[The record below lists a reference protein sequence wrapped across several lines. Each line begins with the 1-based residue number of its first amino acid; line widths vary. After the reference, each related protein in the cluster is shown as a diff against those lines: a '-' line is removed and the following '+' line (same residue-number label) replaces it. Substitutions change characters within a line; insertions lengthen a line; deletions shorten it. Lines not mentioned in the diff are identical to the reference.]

1 MTSYPGETN
10 SSLKH
15 AKLPVVENKWCRH
28 IEEVVCL
35 GYLREAKA
43 KKPNLC
49 MYDSGGPL
57 VCQRSDGSWKL
68 DGVASFAYDYC
79 YRSSAFTPVN
89 KYLDWIKKYVKDL

>member
-1 MTSYPGETN
+1 
-10 SSLKH
+10 
-15 AKLPVVENKWCRH
+15 
-28 IEEVVCL
+28 
-35 GYLREAKA
+35 
-43 KKPNLC
+43 

-79 YRSSAFTPVN
+79 YRSSAFAPVN